1 MKAISSGNM
10 KSGQS
15 GVVILEALIAILL
28 FSIGILGLVGTL
40 ATSVSNASE
49 AQYRTEAAFHA
60 ESLIAELRVASPL
73 TRASDYASYLGPSY
87 VTWKNRVATGANALP
102 GAGLTANRPT
112 TAFSGTNNQNV
123 TITIRW
129 QTNNGTQRT
138 YAVVTSLE

>member
-1 MKAISSGNM
+1 MKVISSGNV

-40 ATSVSNASE
+40 ASSVSNASE

-60 ESLIAELRVASPL
+60 ESLIAELRVAAPL
-73 TRASDYASYLGPSY
+73 TRAADYASPLGTSF
-87 VTWKNRVATGANALP
+87 VTWKARVTTGTSALP
-102 GAGLTANRPT
+102 GAGLTANLPT
-112 TAFSGTNNQNV
+112 TAFSGTNNHNV